1 MYTFTPIPDVP
12 VDHTGFVL
20 IATFC
25 IICLVICLFNEP
37 ESFFAWFF
45 VATVVTGIAYGVSYH
60 WTNQDTK
67 VYANQKV
74 TGHFVRY
81 VAEGYNETV
90 RSGKTTRHVD
100 RHEVYV
106 VYRINGNEVLFR
118 GQEGIE
124 YPQTAI
130 LYKN

>member
-12 VDHTGFVL
+12 VDHNGFFL

-74 TGHFVRY
+74 TGTFVKFE
-81 VAEGYNETV
+81 AEGYKE
-90 RSGKTTRHVD
+90 RSGKSYVD
-100 RHEVYV
+100 RHFTYV
-106 VYRINGNEVLFR
+106 VYNVNGNNVLLSAR
-118 GQEGIE
+118 SGVE